1 MREHKVEGY
10 IELIAAH
17 GEHLAPSVAVSS
29 SHKEEMFR
37 VNKTSLAPTHFIA
50 VPILRQDS
58 ERLCLCVMGY
68 QFCIC
73 LNSDFSN
80 GFYTCSDSVVSWFLN
95 FFYLHTLNLL
105 FAYVFRRKK
114 IWRQLF

>member
-37 VNKTSLAPTHFIA
+37 VNKTSLAPTHS
-50 VPILRQDS
+50 LQ
-58 ERLCLCVMGY
+58 CLY
-68 QFCIC
+68 
-73 LNSDFSN
+73 
-80 GFYTCSDSVVSWFLN
+80 
-95 FFYLHTLNLL
+95 
-105 FAYVFRRKK
+105 
-114 IWRQLF
+114 